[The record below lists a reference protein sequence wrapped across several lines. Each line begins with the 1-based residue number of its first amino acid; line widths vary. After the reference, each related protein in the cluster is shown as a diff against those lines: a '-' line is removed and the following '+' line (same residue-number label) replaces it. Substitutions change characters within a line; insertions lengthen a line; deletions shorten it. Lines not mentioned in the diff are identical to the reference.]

1 MTTTEFR
8 LFPKALVLTNTHHFA
23 GTDIMARSLAAGL
36 EANGFDTSIAN
47 VYDKDSQAMVQALL
61 DPETA
66 LIITTGTLPLLVRIN
81 DQPIWR
87 AIPPTTQFVTYIIDQ
102 WPYDHVRVEPFRQF
116 MADWEAKVPNLH
128 IASLEYNNA
137 KLIGD
142 RAYYFPTG
150 AYGAPRRTAP
160 KHYPDRLMIWASVKT
175 ELHVTPVHDE
185 FEPTLRDNNHWG
197 FDEDRIRRIGEAV
210 RHTATTH
217 SLTAFAEA
225 FEQPLE
231 TLTVKEALPALSA
244 LDAWMKRYRRVKVV
258 RALRGMP
265 VDIYGKNWGP
275 YIEGSKTMRLLTPVP
290 DHNHS
295 FSHICQHYAGLVNF
309 DPNFGHGT
317 NERVVTALRL
327 GVPSANNFN
336 VRTDGSAGCFPYVFS
351 DESIC
356 FAAEQVLRYRGEVPP
371 DATLTW
377 EHVIDR
383 LLIDMTRRP

>member
-87 AIPPTTQFVTYIIDQ
+87 AIPATTQFVTYIIDQ

-116 MADWEAKVPNLH
+116 MADWEAKAPNLH

-225 FEQPLE
+225 GKPVIGICNGFQILCESHLLPGALIRNQSLQFRCEWVHLRREGGSTPWADGIKDGEVIRVPISHGEGNYYADNKTLDELE
-231 TLTVKEALPALSA
+231 
-244 LDAWMKRYRRVKVV
+244 
-258 RALRGMP
+258 LRG
-265 VDIYGKNWGP
+265 
-275 YIEGSKTMRLLTPVP
+275 
-290 DHNHS
+290 
-295 FSHICQHYAGLVNF
+295 
-309 DPNFGHGT
+309 
-317 NERVVTALRL
+317 RVVFRYCDESGEVT
-327 GVPSANNFN
+327 PSANPNGSSRNIAGIINGRGN
-336 VRTDGSAGCFPYVFS
+336 VLGMMPHPERAGEALVGGSDGNRMW
-351 DESIC
+351 ESMIGQ
-356 FAAEQVLRYRGEVPP
+356 AVAVLG
-371 DATLTW
+371 
-377 EHVIDR
+377 
-383 LLIDMTRRP
+383 